1 MEEIKFNQEIFEYM
15 DNLID
20 ENCSNILR
28 KNEEYV
34 SINERISAITDIV
47 ATLPEDFREL
57 FREYTILLNKST
69 SYEHCLLY
77 HLRIKQSQK

>member
-77 HLRIKQSQK
+77 HLGIKQSQK